1 MQSEILSAWVKEGE
15 LQNQQ
20 AYVTQDQIAT
30 VLVRAIG
37 KEQQVDG
44 NYNEV
49 AKELGLFDGIA
60 KDKQI
65 SSKDL
70 DIIFENYKKV
80 VNKDVNDQGVKE
92 ISVEDFMS
100 NPGNFGYQL
109 SPDGN
114 YISYASAWESR
125 SNVFVKEMNSEKEPV
140 RVTSSTDRD
149 IAGFIWKDDN
159 ILYLKDNAGDE
170 NYHIYS
176 SSFSGAKEQ
185 DLTPYPNVVAY
196 PVDILHGVEDHI
208 LIMMNKEDATA
219 FDLYKLNVKTG
230 ETTLV
235 AKNPGNIQGW
245 LADNDG
251 QIRMA
256 LESDGVVG
264 TVLYRDS
271 EDEPFRPFI
280 KLEAGDTVSPIAFSK
295 DNQSVYAISNKDRDK
310 VQLVK
315 YDLQANEEVILAN
328 PNVDIAGALYS
339 KSKDK
344 LLYASYITDKV
355 YYEFLDEDFE
365 KIFNKIKDKI
375 GVTESE
381 FGINDYN
388 EDMTK
393 FIVSISSDTV
403 YGKYYYY
410 DLNNGYINRASRIR
424 LLVKSRRVVNNAFY
438 FL

>member
-1 MQSEILSAWVKEGE
+1 MLMRVASAALACSLLVGVPLSTSAVEKSAVTANLETRVTVADFLDYTLTAITYQHGSEAMQSEILSAWVKEGE

-37 KEQQVDG
+37 KEQQVVG
-44 NYNEV
+44 NYNEA
-49 AKELGLFDGIA
+49 AKKLGLFDGIA
-60 KDKQI
+60 TDKQI

-70 DIIFENYKKV
+70 EIIFENYKKV
-80 VNKDVNDQGVKE
+80 VNKDVNGQGVKE

-230 ETTLV
+230 KTTLV

-245 LADNDG
+245 LADNNG

-280 KLEAGDTVSPIAFSK
+280 KLEAGDTVTPIAFSK
-295 DNQSVYAISNKDRDK
+295 DNQSVYAYFKQR
-310 VQLVK
+310 
-315 YDLQANEEVILAN
+315 
-328 PNVDIAGALYS
+328 
-339 KSKDK
+339 
-344 LLYASYITDKV
+344 
-355 YYEFLDEDFE
+355 
-365 KIFNKIKDKI
+365 
-375 GVTESE
+375 
-381 FGINDYN
+381 
-388 EDMTK
+388 
-393 FIVSISSDTV
+393 
-403 YGKYYYY
+403 
-410 DLNNGYINRASRIR
+410 SR
-424 LLVKSRRVVNNAFY
+424 
-438 FL
+438 